1 MWKWWEPEE
10 GGAGRGLGDEC
21 DAFLAGEWAEYRRA
35 RGHEVPPWA
44 WLNRVAHAP
53 AHVLELAF
61 RIPARG
67 RETDEWT
74 RLRTCVVASLFRQA
88 DENRMTVTELQGA
101 ALVPIELVLFSTD
114 DPPRS
119 NPELLVLILA
129 ALSHP
134 SAQAGPR

>member
-21 DAFLAGEWAEYRRA
+21 EAFLAGEWAEYRLA
-35 RGHEVPPWA
+35 RGQVVPPWA

-53 AHVLELAF
+53 ANGLVLAI
-61 RIPARG
+61 RIPSSA

-74 RLRTCVVASLFRQA
+74 RLRTCVVESLFRQA
-88 DENRMTVTELQGA
+88 EENRMTVTELQRA
-101 ALVPIELVLFSTD
+101 ALVPIELALFAAD
-114 DPPRS
+114 GPPRP
-119 NPELLVLILA
+119 NLELLVLILA